1 MPAVHAEGEPT
12 PNLVER
18 QKRLTQQISIVVS
31 TILFAAFVTYP
42 MYIILQDELKP
53 ITIEKPTLQMYET
66 LSISYMNTLTCT
78 CSKPA
83 IPFGQVVQLKYVL
96 HQVCS
101 SDFVK
106 SDWIYNLAVSNGTKF
121 WADFRV
127 TASSAFQ
134 TLADICQ
141 LTSRT
146 IENNLMEFYSHSFVS
161 VYISNSLDFQTLM
174 NASISQ
180 FVLSVINQFSTSFA
194 MIRST
199 IQNNALLSAIQTNY
213 QLMANNVS
221 QVVPS
226 TRIYDNCSCSTT
238 SMCSRSSAIYSY
250 PNPIKL
256 FNVSGFYIG
265 CYVLDTLL
273 NSNLQCLFDRMCL
286 STLQRYL
293 DSRPSTPPTEL
304 NASAPSRFTQYTPIH
319 LLVDQLMVEQWNPS
333 FDFYSYYSACQPIQC
348 TYTTWVRK
356 DSIYMATMSIG
367 LIGGLIAILNFGV
380 PRVVKFFVFLGL
392 KSEPAVVRTLTVISG
407 R

>member
-1 MPAVHAEGEPT
+1 MPAVHAEGEPI
-12 PNLVER
+12 PNPIER

-53 ITIEKPTLQMYET
+53 IIIASPTLQMYET
-66 LSISYMNTLTCT
+66 LSTLYMNTLTCA
-78 CSKPA
+78 CGKPA
-83 IPFGQVVQLKYVL
+83 IPFGEVVQLKYVL

-106 SDWIYNLAVSNGTKF
+106 SDWISNLAVSNGTKF

-146 IENNLMEFYSHSFVS
+146 IENNLMEFYSNSFVS
-161 VYISNSLDFQTLM
+161 VYISSSLDFQTLM
-174 NASISQ
+174 NRSISQ
-180 FVLSVINQFSTSFA
+180 FILSVINQFSTSFA

-213 QLMANNVS
+213 QQMTNNAS
-221 QVVPS
+221 QIISS

-250 PNPIKL
+250 PNPIKI
-256 FNVSGFYIG
+256 FSVSGFYIG
-265 CYVLDTLL
+265 CYILEALL
-273 NSNLQCLFDRMCL
+273 NSTLQCLFNQTCL
-286 STLQRYL
+286 STLQTYL
-293 DSRPSTPPTEL
+293 DSRPSTLPTAL
-304 NASAPSRFTQYTPIH
+304 NLSTSSRFTQDTPIH

-333 FDFYSYYSACQPIQC
+333 FDFNNYYFACQPIQC

-356 DSIYMATMSIG
+356 DTIYMATMSIG